1 MNRRKF
7 FKNSVFSAIGTAGL
21 LKTAQAA
28 ESAKSTDN
36 NVQEYDIVVI
46 GSGCAGLTVAIE
58 AADLGAKVVVLE
70 KMFGPF
76 GNTIYA
82 GGNFN
87 ATNTWVQR
95 RDGIKDTV
103 EDFYNDLMKV
113 SMYRG
118 DPVLTKMFAEQSADV
133 VQWLTH
139 RVHMEWKP
147 IDV

>member
-70 KMFGPF
+70 KMFGPSATPF
-76 GNTIYA
+76 MPAATSTQQTPGSRDATASKTRSKISTTI
-82 GGNFN
+82 
-87 ATNTWVQR
+87 
-95 RDGIKDTV
+95 
-103 EDFYNDLMKV
+103 
-113 SMYRG
+113 
-118 DPVLTKMFAEQSADV
+118 
-133 VQWLTH
+133 
-139 RVHMEWKP
+139 
-147 IDV
+147 